1 MNMMTEEAIRAFV
14 TARLLSRISGAGAR
28 RDEALRAVLGVAA
41 PGLDDA
47 ALERLTAAT
56 PELPVTLY
64 EKWVGMFL
72 DRLLTTV
79 PQDQLRDLCANTP
92 ESNASLQLVYA
103 MFMESARM
111 EAVVEDDLKLWLQD
125 APSADEAGGRQ

>member
-1 MNMMTEEAIRAFV
+1 
-14 TARLLSRISGAGAR
+14 
-28 RDEALRAVLGVAA
+28 VLGVAA

-47 ALERLTAAT
+47 ALERLVAKT

-72 DRLLTTV
+72 DRLLETV
-79 PQDQLRDLCANTP
+79 PQEQLRDLCANTP

-103 MFMESARM
+103 MFMESERM
-111 EAVVEDDLKLWLQD
+111 EEVVEDDLALWLQD